1 MTIPVRE
8 SKMSRENK
16 GGTLSGIMLIIQNEN
31 ILMLFLYSANFGE
44 TFNRVF
50 VFYNFNVKSSVKI
63 P

>member
-8 SKMSRENK
+8 LKMRRENK

-50 VFYNFNVKSSVKI
+50 CVLQF
-63 P
+63 